1 MITGIRET
9 SERNEFSNKNY
20 SQVFIIDY
28 TYKNISSADSM
39 YISDMNFKI
48 IDETGEIGGT
58 YPDTYSISLKYPQ
71 EIIAGTTCKAQMLLG
86 ISNRSNKIQLQYWGS
101 AWDNQPCAIFE
112 LNV

>member
-9 SERNEFSNKNY
+9 PERNEFYDKKC

-28 TYKNISSADSM
+28 TYKNISSANSM

-48 IDETGEIGGT
+48 IDETGEVGDT
-58 YPDTYSISLKYPQ
+58 YPLGFDLSYPQ
-71 EIIAGTTCKAQMLLG
+71 EIISGTTCKAQMVFG
-86 ISNRSNKIQLQYWGS
+86 ISNRSKKIKLQFWGS
-101 AWDNQPCAIFE
+101 AWDNQPSAIFE